1 MAATYRNIGKISSVF
16 GLKGELI
23 VHHHLGKKTAL
34 KGLEVIFI
42 EEKKDELLPYFIES
56 ARIKT
61 NTEIYLKLEGINSK
75 ETALK
80 FLKKEIWM
88 TESDF
93 DKYAG
98 KSAPISLV
106 GYHMVHEGKELG
118 EILEVI
124 EQPHQVLCRLEMQK
138 KEVLVPV
145 NESTLQKIDQKNK
158 KVFVELPEGL
168 LDIYLGK

>member
-23 VHHHLGKKTAL
+23 VNHHLGKKTAL